1 MAAEAAAAVVV
12 QSLAAVHLLAVE
24 VPVAALKPAA
34 VHQQVVEMV
43 VESQLA
49 AVLLLAAEMPV
60 VVHVKQHAVLHLDV
74 AMAAE

>member
-1 MAAEAAAAVVV
+1 MV

-43 VESQLA
+43 VEWQLA
-49 AVLLLAAEMPV
+49 AVLLLAAEVLV
-60 VVHVKQHAVLHLDV
+60 VVHVKRHAVLHRDV
-74 AMAAE
+74 VMAAE